1 MLRVLACRRIDEPK
15 DLTVRTPSLL
25 IWGDRDAYLTTRT
38 AEWTRRH
45 VADLEIA
52 YIRGASH
59 WVQQDSPISSTA
71 THSTSCK
78 AGKNQKL
85 RSHDS

>member
-1 MLRVLACRRIDEPK
+1 MRGRLK
-15 DLTVRTPSLL
+15 DLSVRTPSLL

-38 AEWTRRH
+38 AECTRRY

-59 WVQQDSPISSTA
+59 WVQQDSPEIVNRYTLNFLQS
-71 THSTSCK
+71 
-78 AGKNQKL
+78 G
-85 RSHDS
+85 

>member
-1 MLRVLACRRIDEPK
+1 VLRVLACGRIDEPK

-38 AEWTRRH
+38 AEWTRH
-45 VADLEIA
+45 HIADLEIA

-59 WVQQDSPISSTA
+59 WVQQDSPDIVNRYALDFLQS
-71 THSTSCK
+71 
-78 AGKNQKL
+78 G
-85 RSHDS
+85 